1 MKRSSAALGLAAVAV
16 VGLAGCAAVATPGR
30 SSGRAWRVVYN
41 GYGSVLVGTGHAAD
55 IIALRP
61 ASPSGAQSSHAAL
74 VLSRRGWRDMSIEV
88 RMRTTRQLRRPQPNP
103 WEVGWLLWHYQD
115 DTHFYYLALKP
126 NGWELGKED
135 PAYPGNQRYLATGS
149 SPDFALGRWYVVR
162 VRQHGPAIDVTVDGK
177 SLVRVTDTQDPY
189 MSGRVGLY
197 AEDASATFQLVSA
210 SSR

>member
-1 MKRSSAALGLAAVAV
+1 
-16 VGLAGCAAVATPGR
+16 
-30 SSGRAWRVVYN
+30 
-41 GYGSVLVGTGHAAD
+41 
-55 IIALRP
+55 
-61 ASPSGAQSSHAAL
+61 
-74 VLSRRGWRDMSIEV
+74 MSIEV

-162 VRQHGPAIDVTVDGK
+162 VSQHGPAIGVTVDGK

-189 MSGRVGLY
+189 LSGRVGLY